1 MDPMAVEAARRR
13 GGGIHSTAVEVARH
27 RGARG
32 EGAARSVNPAT
43 VGEVVGD
50 SPAWTRW

>member
-1 MDPMAVEAARRR
+1 MDPMAVEVARRR

-32 EGAARSVNPAT
+32 EGAGTQREP
-43 VGEVVGD
+43 GD
-50 SPAWTRW
+50 GRGGGR